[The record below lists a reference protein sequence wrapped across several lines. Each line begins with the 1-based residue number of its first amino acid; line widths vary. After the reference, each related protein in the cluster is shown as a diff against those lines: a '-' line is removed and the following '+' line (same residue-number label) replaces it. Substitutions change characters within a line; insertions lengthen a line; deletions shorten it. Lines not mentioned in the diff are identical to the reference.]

1 MREARMAGR
10 LKEWSDGALIPAFT
24 HWNKQN
30 KLGDSVQCGIFRVDF
45 VYLKQ
50 AHVVLLE
57 YDEDMH
63 SGYDQRCEMVRMG
76 MVTTGYPLKPA
87 HWVRYNPDAF
97 KVAGTTRKTAAK
109 AREAMLLQ
117 VLQAAL
123 AQVDFEQHI
132 TIDYVCYDKA
142 HWRSQ
147 TMDQIS
153 CRPSNSRPS
162 KTTASG
168 WRLGPWDSPATPW
181 IPSSLR
187 SKLLPSDTQAAPQE
201 GPGRS
206 PHTTCPVKAVLVWWQ
221 GVAGRWQGR
230 VKPATCTRP
239 RLARLNTV

>member
-1 MREARMAGR
+1 MREAQMAGR

-24 HWNKQN
+24 TWNKQN

-50 AHVVLLE
+50 DHVVLLE

-63 SGYDQRCEMVRMG
+63 SRYDQRCEMVRMG
-76 MVTTGYPLKPA
+76 MVTTGYPLKPV

-123 AQVDFEQHI
+123 AQVDFEDHI

-142 HWRSQ
+142 QPDDGSDLLQ
-147 TMDQIS
+147 TFKFKTLEDYCQWVEAGAVGQ
-153 CRPSNSRPS
+153 PSNSVDPV
-162 KTTASG
+162 
-168 WRLGPWDSPATPW
+168 
-181 IPSSLR
+181 
-187 SKLLPSDTQAAPQE
+187 E
-201 GPGRS
+201 G
-206 PHTTCPVKAVLVWWQ
+206 V
-221 GVAGRWQGR
+221 
-230 VKPATCTRP
+230 
-239 RLARLNTV
+239 